1 MQKVQSDRYDPSIKF
16 SDPISSFND
25 LTGYSLNVRFLTT
38 IFAVKFKLLDIGV
51 VGPEKIVAR
60 WSMEATSRLAPV
72 LPWKPKAVFT
82 GISEY
87 KVDTVSGLIT
97 EHIDKW
103 DSIEDNDF
111 LSVEAVR
118 YIATSL
124 TQVKMHNLLQL
135 TLHIVFRVSR
145 PLAIHALI
153 DGLLTA
159 RLTHGGM
166 HQRSDGSQQCQTHVA
181 AAG

>member
-1 MQKVQSDRYDPSIKF
+1 MGSKSAPCCSVCGQSMQNVQSDRYDPSIKF
-16 SDPISSFND
+16 SDPISSFNN

-51 VGPEKIVAR
+51 VGPEKVVAR

-87 KVDTVSGLIT
+87 TVDTVSGLIT

-103 DSIEDNDF
+103 DSVEDNDF

-124 TQVKMHNLLQL
+124 TQVKMHTLLHL
-135 TLHIVFRVSR
+135 SY
-145 PLAIHALI
+145 
-153 DGLLTA
+153 TA
-159 RLTHGGM
+159 YSILSFSSPSHSC
-166 HQRSDGSQQCQTHVA
+166 SDGWA
-181 AAG
+181 